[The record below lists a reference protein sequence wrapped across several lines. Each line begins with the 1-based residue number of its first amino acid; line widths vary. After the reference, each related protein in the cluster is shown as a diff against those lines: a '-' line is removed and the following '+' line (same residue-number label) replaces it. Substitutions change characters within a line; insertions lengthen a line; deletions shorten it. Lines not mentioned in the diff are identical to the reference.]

1 MAKIFVRERNRIH
14 EGDGKPR
21 YAIVGVQGSDI
32 KIFKAHLRM
41 GELKTIAESIGAE
54 IIELPRGQEDHMGRE
69 GGGGKKRQGRKRFS
83 ERADA

>member
-21 YAIVGVQGSDI
+21 YAVVASQGSDV
-32 KIFKAHLRM
+32 KFFKAHLRM

-54 IIELPRGQEDHMGRE
+54 IVELPRGKGDHMGQE